1 MASARPAWWLTV
13 DGQSYGPYDL
23 RTMQGYIAEGRVTG
37 ESIVCRVGDQTWA
50 PARGD
55 TLLFRS
61 GTPAAPPYP
70 GGGGGGPT
78 RGPGAAA
85 QATAAPEP
93 QWSAAPAEAAPA
105 SSSSTKRIIVAVL
118 GAALVGLFFAP
129 WVDAMFMQMSGYGI
143 VRFVQALQSGGGFPG
158 LPGMQGVPGLPPGQA
173 MPRVQVD
180 LGWRAY
186 QVYLLVLIPV
196 AGAATFA
203 AALAGLRIWRLA
215 AITCGVVVW
224 GLIVAGMVD
233 GSSHI
238 DLSHFSWSNFRDS
251 LQYVG
256 FGAYGTLVV
265 ATVLTGFGF
274 TRA

>member
-37 ESIVCRVGDQTWA
+37 DSVVCRVGDQNWS

-55 TLLFRS
+55 TLLFRGGAPS
-61 GTPAAPPYP
+61 APPFA
-70 GGGGGGPT
+70 GGGPT
-78 RGPGAAA
+78 QGPSAGPTQMPGAAA
-85 QATAAPEP
+85 APAASEP
-93 QWSAAPAEAAPA
+93 QWSGAPAEASPA
-105 SSSSTKRIIVAVL
+105 VGNTKRIVVAVL

-129 WVDAMFMQMSGYGI
+129 WVDAMFLQFSGYGI
-143 VRFVQALQSGGGFPG
+143 VRFVQAMQSGGMPA
-158 LPGMQGVPGLPPGQA
+158 LPGMQGVPGMPPGR
-173 MPRVQVD
+173 MPVQVD

-186 QVYLLVLIPV
+186 QVYLLVLIPL
-196 AGAATFA
+196 AGAATFV
-203 AALAGLRIWRLA
+203 AALAGLRIWRVA
-215 AITCGVVVW
+215 AIACGVVVW
-224 GLIVAGMVD
+224 GLIVAGLAN

-238 DLSHFSWSNFRDS
+238 DFSQFSWSNFRDS

-265 ATVLTGFGF
+265 ATVLTAIGF
-274 TRA
+274 TRG